1 MSYLQKKKVETVSTT
16 SEDEDAEDGEGDE
29 VVSHA

>member
-1 MSYLQKKKVETVSTT
+1 MSYLQKKKVETT
-16 SEDEDAEDGEGDE
+16 SEDEDGKDGEDSEGEE

>member
-1 MSYLQKKKVETVSTT
+1 MSYLQKKKVEVSTT
-16 SEDEDAEDGEGDE
+16 SEAEDGDSDEGEE